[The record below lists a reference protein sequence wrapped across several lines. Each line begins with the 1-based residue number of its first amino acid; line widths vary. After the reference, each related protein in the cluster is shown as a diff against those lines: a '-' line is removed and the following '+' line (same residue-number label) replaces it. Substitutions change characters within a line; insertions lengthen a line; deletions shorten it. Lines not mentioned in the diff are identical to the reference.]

1 MSTNQNKNEEELDLG
16 SLFVI
21 IGKGFSNFFNFIGT
35 IFKGIFHFLITVLLF
50 LKENYIKILVA
61 GLLGFG
67 MGLFLEV
74 NKSTTYHSELLVEPN
89 FKSARQL
96 YNNINY
102 YNDLIKQK
110 DTAVLQKTFN
120 LNKES
125 AGALKKFTIEPVKLE
140 NDIIESYDALIT
152 EVDTLTIKS
161 YEYKD
166 FKNSFTD
173 YHYKMHKINVLSEKN
188 DVFRKIGAVI
198 VSSITDNQ
206 YFSRSKEILNENLNR
221 TDSLYRQNLT
231 QLDSLRRVIMQVMIE
246 EAKNQSNGTNIDLG
260 GQKRT
265 STEFELFEVNRKL
278 NSDLE
283 DIAEDRTEKYEVINV
298 ISNFQSVGQE
308 VKGVTKNYGF
318 LLGVLSAG
326 LMILFLLLRRL
337 NKFLDNYKK

>member
-1 MSTNQNKNEEELDLG
+1 MSTNQNKNEEEVDLG

-35 IFKGIFHFLITVLLF
+35 IFKGFFHFLITVLLF
-50 LKENYIKILVA
+50 LKENSVKIVVA
-61 GLLGFG
+61 GIIGFAI
-67 MGLFLEV
+67 GLFLEV
-74 NKSTTYHSELLVEPN
+74 NKPAMYSSELLVEPN

-102 YNDLIKQK
+102 YNDLVKQK
-110 DTAVLQKTFN
+110 DTVVLQRIFH
-120 LNKES
+120 LSKEN
-125 AGALKKFTIEPVKLE
+125 AGTLKKFTIEPIRLE
-140 NDIIESYDALIT
+140 NDIIEGYDALIT

-161 YEYKD
+161 YEFKD

-188 DVFRKIGAVI
+188 DVFRKIGDVI
-198 VSSITDNQ
+198 ISSITDNQ

-260 GQKRT
+260 GQKRN
-265 STEFELFEVNRKL
+265 STEFELFEVSRRL
-278 NSDLE
+278 NLDLE
-283 DIAEDRTEKYEVINV
+283 EISEDRTEKYEVINV

-337 NKFLDNYKK
+337 NKYLDNYKK